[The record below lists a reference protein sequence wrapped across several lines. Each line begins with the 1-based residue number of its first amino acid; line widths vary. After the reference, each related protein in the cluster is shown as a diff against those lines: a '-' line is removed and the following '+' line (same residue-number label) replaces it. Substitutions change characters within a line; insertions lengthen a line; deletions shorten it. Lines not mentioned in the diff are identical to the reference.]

1 MLTVFGSFFTNFDR
15 YRFAMFIGG
24 DMKNTLSAHYD
35 VILIGAGPAGLF
47 AAQEL
52 VGSGLKVLVVDRG
65 DEAAR
70 RKDMNFG
77 IGGAGT
83 FSDGK
88 LNLTHRIG
96 GEPETIGR
104 PAAEI
109 EELIRR
115 IDDTFTSLGVEGGY
129 SGENGQKFQ
138 ELLRIAH
145 AAGVEFI
152 FARQRHIGTDRL
164 QEVIQRFYEHLRM
177 NGIAFQVNT
186 LVERIDLASDRY
198 VVTTNQATYS
208 ARAIIAAPGRAGA
221 YWLREQARHLGVQT
235 SYGPIDVGIRV
246 EFPADIYEEI
256 AQVMY
261 DAKFRLYTKSYDDLV
276 RTFCTNPNG
285 YIVAE
290 KLDDFVLV
298 NGHAKWNSK
307 TANTNFALLSRV
319 VLTDPVED
327 TTKYGRDIA
336 RLATTIGGGKPII
349 QRLTDFLSGRRST
362 WERIARSATI
372 PTLQD
377 ATPGDIAMAFPQ
389 RIVTNLIEGLNVLNA
404 IIVGLLSNNTL
415 LYAPEIKFYDTKY
428 KVTPYMET
436 TAENFFV
443 GGDASGH
450 SRGIVYSAVTGIL
463 AAQGVKRNLS

>member
-1 MLTVFGSFFTNFDR
+1 MNKPV
-15 YRFAMFIGG
+15 
-24 DMKNTLSAHYD
+24 D
-35 VILIGAGPAGLF
+35 VVIIGAGPAGLF
-47 AAQEL
+47 AADDL
-52 VGSGLKVLVVDRG
+52 CGSGLRVVVIERG
-65 DEAAR
+65 DEALQ

-96 GEPETIGR
+96 GEPETLGR
-104 PAAEI
+104 QPVDVEA
-109 EELIRR
+109 LIQR
-115 IDDTFTSLGVEGGY
+115 IDETFTSLGVEGGY
-129 SGENGQKFQ
+129 SGENGEKFQ
-138 ELLRIAH
+138 QLLRTAH

-164 QEVIQRFYEHLRM
+164 QAVTQRFYERLKSK
-177 NGIAFQVNT
+177 GIVFEIRTTVQQI
-186 LVERIDLASDRY
+186 ERSSAGYLIRTDA
-198 VVTTNQATYS
+198 ATYQ
-208 ARAIIAAPGRAGA
+208 ARAVIAAPGRAGA
-221 YWLREQARHLGVQT
+221 YWLREQARQLGIQT

-246 EFPADIYEEI
+246 EFPADIYAEI
-256 AQVMY
+256 AEVMY

-285 YIVAE
+285 FIVAE

-377 ATPGDIAMAFPQ
+377 VTPGDIAMAFPQ
-389 RIVTNLIEGLNVLNA
+389 RIVTNLIEGLNVLNE
-404 IIVGLLSNNTL
+404 IIVGLRSNNTL

-428 KVTPYMET
+428 RVTPYMET
-436 TAENFFV
+436 TLQNFFV

-463 AAQGVKRNLS
+463 AAQGVKRNLL

>member
-1 MLTVFGSFFTNFDR
+1 MLKAIEVMNVTSEQQFDV
-15 YRFAMFIGG
+15 
-24 DMKNTLSAHYD
+24 
-35 VILIGAGPAGLF
+35 VIIGAGPAGLF
-47 AAQEL
+47 AANEL
-52 VGSGLKVLVVDRG
+52 AGSGLKVVVIERG
-65 DEAAR
+65 TEALKR
-70 RKDMNFG
+70 NDMNFG

-96 GEPETIGR
+96 GEPESLGR
-104 PAAEI
+104 QPAEI
-109 EELIRR
+109 EELIQRV
-115 IDDTFTSLGVEGGY
+115 DQTFSDLGVEGGY
-129 SGENGQKFQ
+129 SGENGPKFQ
-138 ELLRIAH
+138 SLLRSAH

-152 FARQRHIGTDRL
+152 FAKQRHIGTDRL
-164 QEVIQRFYEHLRM
+164 QAVIQRFYELLVQK
-177 NGIAFQVNT
+177 GIVFQINT
-186 LVERIDLASDRY
+186 LVEKI
-198 VVTTNQATYS
+198 VVEPAGFAVQTDHGILKT
-208 ARAIIAAPGRAGA
+208 RALIAAPGRAGA
-221 YWLREQARHLGVQT
+221 YWLREQARQLGIKT

-246 EFPADIYEEI
+246 EFPAVIYEEI
-256 AQVMY
+256 ASVMY

-276 RTFCTNPNG
+276 RTFCTNPHG

-349 QRLTDFLSGRRST
+349 QRLTDFVSGRRST
-362 WERIARSATI
+362 WERIARSATT

-377 ATPGDIAMAFPQ
+377 VNPGDIAMAFPQ
-389 RIVTNLIEGLNVLNA
+389 RIVTNLIEGLNVLNE
-404 IIVGLLSNNTL
+404 IIAGLISNNTL

-428 KVTPYMET
+428 QVTPFMET
-436 TAENFFV
+436 TLPNFFV
-443 GGDASGH
+443 SGDASGH

-463 AAQGVKRNLS
+463 AAQGVKRNLK